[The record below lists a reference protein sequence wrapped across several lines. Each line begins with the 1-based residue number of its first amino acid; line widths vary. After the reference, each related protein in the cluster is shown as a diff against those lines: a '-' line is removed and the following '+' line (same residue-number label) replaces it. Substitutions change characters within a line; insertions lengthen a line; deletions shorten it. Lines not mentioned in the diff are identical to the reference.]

1 MGDARGVVARIPPP
15 EDRIGDDRSPQRILR
30 IEIGAPDPL
39 VDNGLKA
46 FIARERAGLSPFD
59 EDGDNA
65 RVLTDRSFAL
75 GRHAAVGQDL
85 GDSVAGS
92 RRLLQRIGLGQGVDI
107 VERVINTDVL
117 QRIRD
122 AVG

>member
-15 EDRIGDDRSPQRILR
+15 EDRIGDDRGPQRILR

-65 RVLTDRSFAL
+65 RVLTDRSADMRL
-75 GRHAAVGQDL
+75 LVRIWAMASRAA
-85 GDSVAGS
+85 GDSSSA
-92 RRLLQRIGLGQGVDI
+92 
-107 VERVINTDVL
+107 
-117 QRIRD
+117 
-122 AVG
+122 